1 MRANRKYLQL
11 SIALPL
17 MTCIACHQSGSVSH
31 QNSQSREFDYQKYFD
46 SVKQLE
52 MKIGVAH
59 EQWKVND
66 PITVSVYL
74 TNKGKNAV
82 RIPAT
87 GVTWDRYQM
96 SLIGE
101 NNRQVPMA
109 EYTKDQ
115 LKWGA
120 ISSGAQGIEPGGT
133 IEEKVR
139 VSEIFQ
145 LNQKGT
151 YKIIFKRQVGVA
163 DKVRHELTSNTITVS
178 VVD

>member
-1 MRANRKYLQL
+1 MRANGKLLQL
-11 SIALPL
+11 SIALPF
-17 MTCIACHQSGSVSH
+17 MTCIACHKWGSVSY
-31 QNSQSREFDYQKYFD
+31 QNSQSRPFDYQKYFD

-74 TNKGKNAV
+74 TNKGKNTV
-82 RIPAT
+82 RIPDPR
-87 GVTWDRYQM
+87 VTWYKYHI
-96 SLIGE
+96 SVIGE
-101 NNRQVPMA
+101 NNRQVPIA

-120 ISSGAQGIEPGGT
+120 ISSGAQGIEPGET

-139 VSEIFQ
+139 INDIFE
-145 LNQKGT
+145 LNRKGT
-151 YKIIFKRQVGVA
+151 YKITFKRQVGVA
-163 DKVRHELTSNTITVS
+163 DKVRHELTSNTITVP
-178 VVD
+178 VVE